1 MLRRG
6 TKTEHGGRAVDA
18 APARV
23 LVVND
28 DEGACELV
36 CRILAAAGHTVERA
50 ASNDQAL
57 GMLNLMRPDC
67 VVLDLATG
75 GIGQNLKLLET
86 IRSHMDVGVANSRV
100 VLIAHQTSNRMFSWQ
115 VGIDSFL
122 VRPFHADELVH
133 DVAEV
138 LARPED
144 DRARHRRRELDAAT
158 SQGRTLDVQPWD
170 TKRF

>member
-6 TKTEHGGRAVDA
+6 SKTEHGHGNESGA
-18 APARV
+18 ARV

-28 DEGACELV
+28 DDGACELV
-36 CRILAAAGHTVERA
+36 CRILAGAGHTVERA
-50 ASNDQAL
+50 ASHEQAL

-86 IRSHMDVGVANSRV
+86 IRSHVDNDVANSRV
-100 VLIAHQTSNRMFSWQ
+100 VLVAQQTSNRMFSWQ

-122 VRPFHADELVH
+122 VRPFHADELIR

-158 SQGRTLDVQPWD
+158 SQGRTIAVQPWD